1 MAFQTNNS
9 FQLLKKRDQNYCGA
23 WLPTKLNFHINDTLF
38 FALSNSMLLLHELVF
53 YFAMILDK
61 APRETVV
68 VTVDM
73 VDAGSRQRSVQK
85 KGKSRKRKPFA

>member
-1 MAFQTNNS
+1 MELDYQPSSIFTLMIHS
-9 FQLLKKRDQNYCGA
+9 FSL
-23 WLPTKLNFHINDTLF
+23 
-38 FALSNSMLLLHELVF
+38 SMLLLHELVF

-73 VDAGSRQRSVQK
+73 VDAGLRQRSVQK

>member
-1 MAFQTNNS
+1 M
-9 FQLLKKRDQNYCGA
+9 
-23 WLPTKLNFHINDTLF
+23 
-38 FALSNSMLLLHELVF
+38 LLHELVF

>member
-38 FALSNSMLLLHELVF
+38 FALYATAAWASLLLCDDTWQGAARDSSSH
-53 YFAMILDK
+53 
-61 APRETVV
+61 R
-68 VTVDM
+68 VDM
-73 VDAGSRQRSVQK
+73 VDAGSQRRSSVQK
-85 KGKSRKRKPFA
+85 KE

>member
-73 VDAGSRQRSVQK
+73 VDAGSQRRSSVPK
-85 KGKSRKRKPFA
+85 KSRKRKPFA

>member
-1 MAFQTNNS
+1 
-9 FQLLKKRDQNYCGA
+9 
-23 WLPTKLNFHINDTLF
+23 
-38 FALSNSMLLLHELVF
+38 MLLLHELVF

-73 VDAGSRQRSVQK
+73 VDAGSQRRSSVQK
-85 KGKSRKRKPFA
+85 RVEKENHLHN

>member
-73 VDAGSRQRSVQK
+73 VDAGSQRRSSVQK
-85 KGKSRKRKPFA
+85 KSRKRKPFA

>member
-1 MAFQTNNS
+1 MELDYQPSSIFTLMIHS
-9 FQLLKKRDQNYCGA
+9 FSL
-23 WLPTKLNFHINDTLF
+23 
-38 FALSNSMLLLHELVF
+38 SMLLLHELVF

-73 VDAGSRQRSVQK
+73 VDAGSQRRSSVQK
-85 KGKSRKRKPFA
+85 KSRKRKPFA